1 MKNDKT
7 PATIWRFVIA
17 LTVLLI
23 WGQSLLGQEL
33 SNMQSGSVQG
43 FLGRLFGEEIYR
55 TFLYQNIRKFAHF
68 AEYALLGA
76 EMAEFRLSAQG
87 TARPRGRLLFVLG
100 PAVAVIDELL
110 QFISA
115 RAPRVTDV
123 LLDCGGYAFGAAAL
137 WGIFLLW
144 RRIYPQKSRE

>member
-1 MKNDKT
+1 MKNENT
-7 PATIWRFVIA
+7 PATIRRIIIL

-23 WGQSLLGQEL
+23 WGQSLLGQDL
-33 SNMQSGSVQG
+33 SNLQSASVQG
-43 FLGRLFGEEIYR
+43 FLGRLFGEGIYQ

-76 EMAEFRLSAQG
+76 EMAEFCLSARR
-87 TARPRGRLLFVLG
+87 TARPRGRILFVPG

>member
-1 MKNDKT
+1 MKNHHKT
-7 PATIWRFVIA
+7 ATIWWIVIV

-23 WGQSLLGQEL
+23 WGQSLPGKDL
-33 SNMQSGSVQG
+33 SNLQSTSVQG
-43 FLGRLFGEEIYR
+43 FLGRLFGEGIYH

-68 AEYALLGA
+68 AEYAVLGA
-76 EMAEFRLSAQG
+76 EVAAYRLSMRRS
-87 TARPRGRLLFVLG
+87 ARLRLWPVFVFG
-100 PAVAVIDELL
+100 PIVATIDELL

-115 RAPRVTDV
+115 RAPLVSDV
-123 LLDCGGYAFGAAAL
+123 LLDCVGYAFGALAL

>member
-43 FLGRLFGEEIYR
+43 FLGRLFGEEIYH
-55 TFLYQNIRKFAHF
+55 TFLYQNIRKIAHF

-76 EMAEFRLSAQG
+76 EVATYRLSLRC
-87 TARPRGRLLFVLG
+87 TPRPRRQLLLALG